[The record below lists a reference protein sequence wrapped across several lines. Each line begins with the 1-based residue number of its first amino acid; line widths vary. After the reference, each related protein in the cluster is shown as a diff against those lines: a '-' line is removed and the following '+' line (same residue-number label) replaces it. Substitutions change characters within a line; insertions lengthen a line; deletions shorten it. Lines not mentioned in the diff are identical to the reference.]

1 MSDTTRKQR
10 LLRDRRRSG
19 AAMVEYIIIVVI
31 VAIAAIAIFGVFGDT
46 IRAKLGGAV
55 NELGGDSGAVDSALS
70 TTSEQWLKDLDE
82 DGAGGGSGGGTP

>member
-1 MSDTTRKQR
+1 MKRRTGK
-10 LLRDRRRSG
+10 RRSDRTG

-55 NELGGDSGAVDSALS
+55 EELGGDSGAVDDALS
-70 TTSEQWLKDLDE
+70 TKSEDWLRNVD
-82 DGAGGGSGGGTP
+82 AGQSGGSAPGN